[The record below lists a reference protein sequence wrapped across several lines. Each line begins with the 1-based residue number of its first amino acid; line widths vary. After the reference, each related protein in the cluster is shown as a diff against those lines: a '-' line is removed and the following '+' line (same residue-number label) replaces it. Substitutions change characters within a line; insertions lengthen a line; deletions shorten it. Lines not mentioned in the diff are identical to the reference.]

1 MLQGRYPRFTGRQ
14 LRGVI
19 NRTMTLREDSDIVAR
34 HGRVEARTQPRT
46 EAELEAAFSQ
56 QPRRPGADFLPGG
69 NSSSSPG
76 KVPAPVVWFVS
87 HCNDFNG
94 RFKYVQWLQKHIGV
108 DIFGE
113 CGPRTCGKTRNMGRR
128 YSLHRD
134 PCFRMVNKNYR
145 FYLSFENA
153 VCRDYVTEKVFNS
166 LQLNTIPVL
175 LGGANY
181 TRLLPPGSFINA
193 GDHATPEHLAAHL
206 HALLRDDQLFSSY
219 FSWRPHYDILSYA
232 SIPDNCELCEKLV
245 SGELRHVTVVTT
257 FI

>member
-1 MLQGRYPRFTGRQ
+1 M
-14 LRGVI
+14 
-19 NRTMTLREDSDIVAR
+19 
-34 HGRVEARTQPRT
+34 
-46 EAELEAAFSQ
+46 
-56 QPRRPGADFLPGG
+56 
-69 NSSSSPG
+69 
-76 KVPAPVVWFVS
+76 
-87 HCNDFNG
+87 
-94 RFKYVQWLQKHIGV
+94 KH
-108 DIFGE
+108 
-113 CGPRTCGKTRNMGRR
+113 
-128 YSLHRD
+128 Y
-134 PCFRMVNKNYR
+134 YR

-219 FSWRPHYDILSYA
+219 FSWRPHYDIRSYA

-257 FI
+257 LIF